1 MSRPLTY
8 TREYNC
14 VFEYTRKHD
23 RARSELR
30 NSPGIGTCRRT
41 AAAGAEVGEFDNLA
55 VRLVSDVPSRH
66 HPAAIHRHGFG
77 HLSIAKLN
85 PPLSL
90 PRMAKLA
97 DILARCA
104 DFVLFQRN

>member
-1 MSRPLTY
+1 
-8 TREYNC
+8 
-14 VFEYTRKHD
+14 VGGF
-23 RARSELR
+23 
-30 NSPGIGTCRRT
+30 
-41 AAAGAEVGEFDNLA
+41 AAFA

-66 HPAAIHRHGFG
+66 PPAAIYGDGFG
-77 HLSIAKLN
+77 HLSIVQLN
-85 PPLSL
+85 PALSL